1 MIDLILIGQVGLLVL
16 VELGV
21 LLWLYKYKIA
31 KINFDKWEQKITE
44 NQSSLL
50 LSLLEPVILEIE
62 TRLKEAIPQSVME
75 VVKGQL
81 LASTG
86 QLSRAGGGIPE
97 TEAEIGLSIAE
108 QVLKMCGLKAPPP
121 LLTARL
127 AAGLANLVKSKDGAA
142 IAPIGTPI
150 NLSFEPR
157 L

>member
-1 MIDLILIGQVGLLVL
+1 MIDLLLIGQLALLVL

-62 TRLKEAIPQSVME
+62 TRLKEAIPNSVME
-75 VVKGQL
+75 VIKGQL

-127 AAGLANLVKSKDGAA
+127 AAGLSNLIKTKGSAA
-142 IAPIGTPI
+142 TAPIGTPTKF
-150 NLSFEPR
+150 NF
-157 L
+157 